1 MSIRVLGIIGS
12 LRAGSYNARLL
23 QAAIELAP
31 TEIAITPVTLGD
43 IPPYNADVEAQGDP
57 PAVAA
62 LRAAVRDAGAVL
74 FSSPEYNY
82 GTPGVLKNA
91 IDWVSRPVATTP
103 FARKPAAIMGASQG
117 PSGTMRMQP
126 QLRVTVQSIGM
137 YVMPKPEIVITH
149 CKDKFDA
156 AGNLTDEKTREHLAG
171 FLAAFTA
178 WVRRF

>member
-23 QAAIELAP
+23 HTAIELAAG
-31 TEIAITPVTLGD
+31 ELAITPVTLGD

-91 IDWVSRPVATTP
+91 IDWVSRPPKDSP
-103 FARKPAAIMGASQG
+103 FTRKPAAIMGASQG
-117 PSGTMRMQP
+117 PSGTMRMQL
-126 QLRVTVQSIGM
+126 QLRNTLQSVEM
-137 YVMPKPEIVITH
+137 YVMPKPEIVIAH

-156 AGNLTDEKTREHLAG
+156 QGRLTDEKARELLTR
-171 FLAAFTA
+171 FLAAFGEWT
-178 WVRRF
+178 RRF